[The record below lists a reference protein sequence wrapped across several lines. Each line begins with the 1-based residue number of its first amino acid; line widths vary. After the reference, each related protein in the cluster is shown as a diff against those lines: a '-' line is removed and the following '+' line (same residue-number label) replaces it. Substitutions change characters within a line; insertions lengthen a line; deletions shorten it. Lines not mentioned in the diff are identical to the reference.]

1 VRRHEQIAFRTAYL
15 ITGDAAEA
23 EDAAQEAF
31 VKAYYALARF
41 RPGASLRPW
50 LLKIVAN
57 EARNHR
63 VARGRRTRLL
73 RAAADLPSAPV
84 APSPE
89 TAAEANE
96 RREQL
101 LRAVGN
107 LRDQDRQVVVFR
119 YFLDLSEVEM
129 AAALGCRR
137 GTVKSRLSRA
147 LHRLR
152 GLMGRAPSDDE
163 EEGAHG

>member
-1 VRRHEQIAFRTAYL
+1 MQGDTAAYEELVRRHEQIAFRTAYL

-41 RPGASLRPW
+41 RPDASLRPW

-57 EARNHR
+57 EARNRR
-63 VARGRRTRLL
+63 VARGRRARLLL
-73 RAAADLPSAPV
+73 RAAADLPAAPV

-89 TAAEANE
+89 SAAEANE
-96 RREQL
+96 RRELL

-119 YFLDLSEVEM
+119 YFLDLSEAEM
-129 AAALGCRR
+129 AAALGCR
-137 GTVKSRLSRA
+137 
-147 LHRLR
+147 
-152 GLMGRAPSDDE
+152 
-163 EEGAHG
+163 